1 MNMRGNA
8 NIKQMKKVFF
18 YIVPRLKKL
27 SMKQIHVAKKKSRVP
42 SMIDLEIMIV
52 IWCTIS
58 KGDDFK
64 KWVMKI
70 LR

>member
-27 SMKQIHVAKKKSRVP
+27 STSRIHAAKKKP
-42 SMIDLEIMIV
+42 KEISMIDLEIMIV